1 MRWGLLI
8 FAVFVS
14 CCDCVVGLQ
23 VFGQS
28 SDVPEVAAWE
38 IQRRGAHVEMTG
50 QRRGG
55 MMAAAFSPPENDDEK
70 WFVTLIIKS
79 GSIESEKMR
88 SMLAS
93 DPEIRAWVDAGDSQR
108 STTHYQVRNV
118 DDVTQA
124 DWLLGLRPAIARSGL
139 PLVVLQPP
147 RSGKF
152 GDAKTIVKLFPGV
165 CSGRELSVKFRD
177 AVIAYVH
184 SLEGAETR
192 LAGVRSDVI
201 GVPPPFN
208 VRPVAPQAPLAPS
221 APSVPFEFP
230 PAVVPPLSIEQVEAA
245 CPGAPAD
252 FVYSVVKSRE
262 TSPDMVRLLWRVYQ
276 NDHPVP
282 VTAPAGVALVPG
294 VVSPSGPDRVEL
306 DSANP
311 LKPGPLS
318 PLVGLAFAF
327 GGILLGWI
335 GCRIKALLGGKL
347 ADIRETLDLLKNP
360 NRQTIPKPMGI
371 PLSQLMP
378 GKSDERNI

>member
-23 VFGQS
+23 AFGQS

-55 MMAAAFSPPENDDEK
+55 IMAAAFSPPENDDEK

-93 DPEIRAWVDAGDSQR
+93 DPDIRAWVDAGDSQR

-124 DWLLGLRPAIARSGL
+124 DWLAGLRPAIARSGL

-177 AVIAYVH
+177 AVIAYVQ

-221 APSVPFEFP
+221 APAVPFEFP
-230 PAVVPPLSIEQVEAA
+230 PAVVPPLSIEEVEAA

-252 FVYSVVKSRE
+252 FVYGVVRSRE
-262 TSPDMVRLLWRVYQ
+262 KSPEMVRLLWRVYQ
-276 NDHPVP
+276 ADHPVPVP
-282 VTAPAGVALVPG
+282 VTAPTG
-294 VVSPSGPDRVEL
+294 VVSPSAPDRVEL
-306 DSANP
+306 NESNP

-318 PLVGLAFAF
+318 PLVGLAFGF
-327 GGILLGWI
+327 GGILAGWI
-335 GCRIKALLGGKL
+335 GCRMKTLLGAKL

-360 NRQTIPKPMGI
+360 KRQTIPKPMGI

-378 GKSDERNI
+378 GQSDERNI